1 MDANTVQAK
10 TITLPLWIVYQKTVQ
25 QWEPRA
31 AFVGKSE
38 CAAWSNENL
47 GSVPAR
53 DMTVYHAT
61 VYTSQIPQCVIDVK
75 NSEFTTVINGTVLN
89 VVDLNDLPSLLSMVE
104 HVTGMLSEF
113 RTFQEMAKTAPEDWI
128 RFRAMLR
135 ALTEDELLL
144 APKHHR

>member
-31 AFVGKSE
+31 AFVGKAE

-53 DMTVYHAT
+53 DMMVYHAT
-61 VYTSQIPQCVIDVK
+61 VYTSQILQCVIDVK

-89 VVDLNDLPSLLSMVE
+89 VVDLNDLPSLLPMVE

-113 RTFQEMAKTAPEDWI
+113 RTFQEMAKTAPEDWV

>member
-1 MDANTVQAK
+1 MDANTVRDK
-10 TITLPLWIVYQKTVQ
+10 TIALPLWIVYQKTVQ

-31 AFVGKSE
+31 AFVGKAE
-38 CAAWSNENL
+38 CSAWANEHL

-61 VYTSQIPQCVIDVK
+61 VYASQIPQCVIDVK
-75 NSEFTTVINGTVLN
+75 SNEFTTSINGTVLN
-89 VVDLNDLPSLLSMVE
+89 VVDLNDMPELLTTVE
-104 HVTGMLSEF
+104 HVTGMLGEF
-113 RTFQEMAKTAPEDWI
+113 RKFQEAAKTAPEDWI